1 MNIHDEALTQIL
13 NENNISY
20 EWPDSVKKELKK
32 LSDTKNIRRQDLTS
46 NPFITIDGNDA
57 KDFDDAIY
65 CYKKDSEIFLN
76 VAIADVANIVKTESQ
91 IDIEARKRGTSI
103 YFPAKVIPMLPE
115 RISNNICSLVPNEV
129 RNVLVCRIN
138 FSLKGNIKGY
148 EFFEAS
154 IKSNLRATYD
164 SIDEALK
171 NNNLLPKEIQKSIV
185 ELKKLTKLLLLKR
198 SQRYA
203 LELDATEPILE
214 LNKSGEIKKIKTSQR
229 LFSHLMIEEAM
240 LAANICAANYMKK
253 HYGYGVYRIHEEPES
268 IKIDALKSFFSTK
281 GLTVKSKTSSL
292 EIITQCLK
300 FSSNHELKKSL
311 QTLVLQ
317 SLQRAEYSTE
327 EIGHFGLQLENY
339 SHFTSP
345 IRRYPDLM
353 VHRLI
358 KAKLSNKSKIKE
370 PNKQEIELDC
380 IELSDL
386 ERQAEKTSRSLV
398 QQLICHHLKQ
408 FIGDDFNA
416 MIVSVTDFGVFA
428 EIDNFYIS
436 GLVHVSDLPND
447 RYLFDNISNTLK
459 GRSKGRSFKQGQKIR
474 VRIDNVL
481 PYERKINLSIIN
493 K

>member
-65 CYKKDSEIFLN
+65 CYKKDGEIFLN

-115 RISNNICSLVPNEV
+115 EISNNICSLIPNEV

-138 FSLKGNIKGY
+138 FSLKGAIKGY

-214 LNKSGEIKKIKTSQR
+214 LNKSGEIKKIRTSQR

-240 LAANICAANYMKK
+240 
-253 HYGYGVYRIHEEPES
+253 
-268 IKIDALKSFFSTK
+268 
-281 GLTVKSKTSSL
+281 
-292 EIITQCLK
+292 
-300 FSSNHELKKSL
+300 
-311 QTLVLQ
+311 
-317 SLQRAEYSTE
+317 
-327 EIGHFGLQLENY
+327 
-339 SHFTSP
+339 
-345 IRRYPDLM
+345 
-353 VHRLI
+353 
-358 KAKLSNKSKIKE
+358 
-370 PNKQEIELDC
+370 
-380 IELSDL
+380 
-386 ERQAEKTSRSLV
+386 
-398 QQLICHHLKQ
+398 
-408 FIGDDFNA
+408 
-416 MIVSVTDFGVFA
+416 
-428 EIDNFYIS
+428 
-436 GLVHVSDLPND
+436 
-447 RYLFDNISNTLK
+447 
-459 GRSKGRSFKQGQKIR
+459 
-474 VRIDNVL
+474 
-481 PYERKINLSIIN
+481 
-493 K
+493 